1 MSSMTFQIPDI
12 LIQDQQK
19 MNDLKEHDVKVGKN
33 WEFEE
38 IYSNSVGPK
47 LAMAG
52 CWPTNIETIHQNME
66 I

>member
-33 WEFEE
+33 
-38 IYSNSVGPK
+38 
-47 LAMAG
+47 
-52 CWPTNIETIHQNME
+52 
-66 I
+66 